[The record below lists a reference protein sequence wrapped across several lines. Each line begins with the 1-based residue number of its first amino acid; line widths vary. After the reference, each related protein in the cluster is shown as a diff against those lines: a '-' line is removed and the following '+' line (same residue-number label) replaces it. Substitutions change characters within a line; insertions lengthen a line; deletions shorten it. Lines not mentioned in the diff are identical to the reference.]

1 MADRKSPKEQQ
12 AEGMMDKAKGKAKE
26 AAGAI
31 TDDNRKRAE
40 GQLEQSKGEAKKK
53 VGDARE
59 DARKKI

>member
-1 MADRKSPKEQQ
+1 MADRKSPKGQK

-40 GQLEQSKGEAKKK
+40 GQFDQAKGEAKKQTGEIRDK
-53 VGDARE
+53 
-59 DARKKI
+59 ARKNI